1 MVSQYEPALTSMS
14 TVKFVWPESDSA
26 LKRYQIS
33 ASGLQLHCEILK
45 TELKDEQHVNSRVH
59 LNDKR
64 LKTQEVGADTL
75 SGNKINILINRVNYL
90 PVIILKLG

>member
-1 MVSQYEPALTSMS
+1 MVSQYEPALTLMS

-45 TELKDEQHVNSRVH
+45 TELKDEQHMNSRVH

>member
-1 MVSQYEPALTSMS
+1 MVSQYEPALTSTS

-33 ASGLQLHCEILK
+33 SGLQLHREILK
-45 TELKDEQHVNSRVH
+45 TELKDKQHMNSRAH

-90 PVIILKLG
+90 PVITLKLC